1 MIASSLGPHMRL
13 RPALRPVCGAAIRWQ
28 AAAVSPL
35 RRSQRHSS
43 SQSKQI
49 DPAAVL
55 SQPTW
60 SVRSLLPDSQDT
72 PLSTD
77 ARITPKQLHHLLR
90 LSALPLPK
98 SPEEETEMINVLQS
112 QLSFV
117 RDIQSVNTIGVE
129 PIRSIRDE
137 TDEGFSEATIGVEQ
151 LQQALS
157 DEGVFGRRRRP
168 RRQKSAQSVGPQA
181 EDWDPLHTASQT
193 SGRFFVVRSGKAK
206 NE

>member
-1 MIASSLGPHMRL
+1 MKASSLSPYMRL
-13 RPALRPVCGAAIRWQ
+13 RPVLRPVCGAATRWK
-28 AAAVSPL
+28 AATVSPL
-35 RRSQRHSS
+35 CPSQRHSS
-43 SQSKQI
+43 SESKQI

-60 SVRSLLPDSQDT
+60 SVRSLLPDSQDA
-72 PLSTD
+72 PVSTD

-98 SPEEETEMINVLQS
+98 SPEEETDMINVLQS

-117 RDIQSVNTIGVE
+117 RDIQGVDTSGVE

-137 TDEGFSEATIGVEQ
+137 TDEGFNEATIGVEQ

-168 RRQKSAQSVGPQA
+168 RRQKNAQSVGPQA
-181 EDWDPLHTASQT
+181 DWDPLHTASKT